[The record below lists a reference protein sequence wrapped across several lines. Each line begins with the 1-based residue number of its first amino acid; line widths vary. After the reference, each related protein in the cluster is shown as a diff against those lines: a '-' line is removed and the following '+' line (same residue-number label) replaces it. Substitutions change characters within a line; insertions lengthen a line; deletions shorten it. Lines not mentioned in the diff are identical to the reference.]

1 MANGHFLNRHLLGNC
16 IHMTQDAQK
25 HSPINTDITNAD
37 IAATTKTTKSASSA
51 SGNNHDMMIS
61 DDMISDDM
69 EMPYDSEEDSFGDLD
84 DMDAWLEQQKRQL
97 QPKEPKEDIPNI
109 NTQTEKKQKVVR
121 FASEDKP
128 NDLFNH
134 GNGTNSDGTDDWL
147 QALLSDDNHQQKHP
161 HIAPDADDL
170 SNLMAEYGVDT
181 EYEQAL
187 NNDDVLDKI
196 NERLAAN
203 PKAQPTMGKPLLTQL
218 IWGVGCL
225 LLIALMWVQYLIF
238 NVDRLMTNP
247 DYANKIQ
254 GLCSALSCSLP
265 STDLSQLN
273 IQSGFRPS
281 SVNTTAQHSDVLIGL
296 ENQANN
302 ELIYPNV
309 KVSLSNGEQLLGQFI
324 ATPQDYL
331 TIAQKRMGAK
341 QSKVIMFTVP
351 IPASGVGEVQV
362 EPFY

>member
-1 MANGHFLNRHLLGNC
+1 MANGHFFNRHLLGYC

-25 HSPINTDITNAD
+25 HSPISTDITNAD
-37 IAATTKTTKSASSA
+37 IAATTKTTKSASSV
-51 SGNNHDMMIS
+51 SDNNY
-61 DDMISDDM
+61 DMISDDM
-69 EMPYDSEEDSFGDLD
+69 DIQYDSKEDSFGDLD

-97 QPKEPKEDIPNI
+97 QPKEDTPNI
-109 NTQTEKKQKVVR
+109 NTQAEKKQKVVR

-134 GNGTNSDGTDDWL
+134 SNNTNSDGTDDWL

-161 HIAPDADDL
+161 HISPDADDL

-281 SVNTTAQHSDVLIGL
+281 GVNTTTQHSDVLIGL

-324 ATPQDYL
+324 ATPEDYL

>member
-1 MANGHFLNRHLLGNC
+1 MANGHFFNRHLLGYC

-25 HSPINTDITNAD
+25 HSPISTDITNAD
-37 IAATTKTTKSASSA
+37 IAATTKTTKSASSV
-51 SGNNHDMMIS
+51 SDNNYDMIS

-69 EMPYDSEEDSFGDLD
+69 DIQYDSKEDSFGDLD

-97 QPKEPKEDIPNI
+97 QPKEPKEDTPNI
-109 NTQTEKKQKVVR
+109 NTQAEKKQKVVR

-134 GNGTNSDGTDDWL
+134 SNNTNSDGTDDWL

-196 NERLAAN
+196 NERLASN
-203 PKAQPTMGKPLLTQL
+203 PKAQPTMGKSLLTQL

-324 ATPQDYL
+324 ATPEDYL

>member
-1 MANGHFLNRHLLGNC
+1 MANGHFFNRHLLGYC

-25 HSPINTDITNAD
+25 HSPISTDITNAD
-37 IAATTKTTKSASSA
+37 IAATTKTTKSASSV
-51 SGNNHDMMIS
+51 SDNNY
-61 DDMISDDM
+61 DMISDDM
-69 EMPYDSEEDSFGDLD
+69 DIQYDSKEDSFGDLE

-97 QPKEPKEDIPNI
+97 QPKEDTPNI
-109 NTQTEKKQKVVR
+109 NTQAEKKQKVVR

-134 GNGTNSDGTDDWL
+134 SNNTNSDGTDDWL

-161 HIAPDADDL
+161 HISPDADDL

-281 SVNTTAQHSDVLIGL
+281 GVNTTTQHSDVLIGL

-324 ATPQDYL
+324 ATPEDYL

>member
-1 MANGHFLNRHLLGNC
+1 MANGHFFNRHLLGYC

-25 HSPINTDITNAD
+25 HSPISTDITNAD
-37 IAATTKTTKSASSA
+37 IAATTKTTKSASSV
-51 SGNNHDMMIS
+51 SDNNYDMIS

-69 EMPYDSEEDSFGDLD
+69 DIQYDSKEDSFGDLD

-97 QPKEPKEDIPNI
+97 QPKEDAPNI
-109 NTQTEKKQKVVR
+109 NTQAEKKQKVVR

-134 GNGTNSDGTDDWL
+134 SNNTNSDGTDDWL

-161 HIAPDADDL
+161 HISPDADDL

-238 NVDRLMTNP
+238 NV
-247 DYANKIQ
+247 
-254 GLCSALSCSLP
+254 
-265 STDLSQLN
+265 
-273 IQSGFRPS
+273 
-281 SVNTTAQHSDVLIGL
+281 
-296 ENQANN
+296 ANN